1 MRSVMSVPL
10 QLVLLGL
17 LLTFIAY
24 QSMKEERKFDVM
36 TSEMRILEE
45 REELAMDREK
55 LIQRNKERT
64 QNEVKL
70 FLSDSFLDFVG
81 ENYSEVTYE
90 DINKFYK
97 FMLDKVEEKF

>member
-1 MRSVMSVPL
+1 MSVPL

-24 QSMKEERKFDVM
+24 QYMEEERKFDVM
-36 TSEMRILEE
+36 TSKMRILEG
-45 REELAMDREK
+45 REELTMDREK

-81 ENYSEVTYE
+81 ENYSEATYE

>member
-1 MRSVMSVPL
+1 MSVPL

-24 QSMKEERKFDVM
+24 QYMKEERKFDVM

-81 ENYSEVTYE
+81 ENYSEATYE

>member
-1 MRSVMSVPL
+1 MSVPL

-17 LLTFIAY
+17 LLMFIAY
-24 QSMKEERKFDVM
+24 QSAKEERKFDVM

-81 ENYSEVTYE
+81 ENYSEAAYE

>member
-1 MRSVMSVPL
+1 MSVPL

-17 LLTFIAY
+17 VLMFIAY

-81 ENYSEVTYE
+81 DNYSEATYE

>member
-1 MRSVMSVPL
+1 MSVPL

-17 LLTFIAY
+17 VLMFIAY

-81 ENYSEVTYE
+81 ENYSEATYE

>member
-1 MRSVMSVPL
+1 MSVPL

-24 QSMKEERKFDVM
+24 QSMKEERVIDKM

-64 QNEVKL
+64 QNDVKL

-81 ENYSEVTYE
+81 ENYSEATYE

-97 FMLDKVEEKF
+97 FMLNKVEEKF

>member
-1 MRSVMSVPL
+1 MSVPL

-17 LLTFIAY
+17 LLMFIAY
-24 QSMKEERKFDVM
+24 QSAKEERKFDVM

-45 REELAMDREK
+45 LEELAMDREK
-55 LIQRNKERT
+55 LIQRNKERI

-81 ENYSEVTYE
+81 ENYSESTYE

>member
-1 MRSVMSVPL
+1 MSVPL

-17 LLTFIAY
+17 LLTFIEY
-24 QSMKEERKFDVM
+24 QSAKEERKFDVM

-81 ENYSEVTYE
+81 ENYSEATYE

>member
-1 MRSVMSVPL
+1 MSVPL

-24 QSMKEERKFDVM
+24 QSVKEERKFDVM
-36 TSEMRILEE
+36 TSKMRILEE
-45 REELAMDREK
+45 REELTMDREK

-81 ENYSEVTYE
+81 ENYSEATYE

>member
-1 MRSVMSVPL
+1 MSVPL
-10 QLVLLGL
+10 QLVLLG

-36 TSEMRILEE
+36 TSEMRILGE
-45 REELAMDREK
+45 REELTMGREK

-81 ENYSEVTYE
+81 ENYSEATYE

-97 FMLDKVEEKF
+97 FMLEKVEEKF

>member
-1 MRSVMSVPL
+1 MSVPL

-24 QSMKEERKFDVM
+24 QSVKEERVIDKM

-55 LIQRNKERT
+55 LNQRNKERT

-81 ENYSEVTYE
+81 ENYSEATYE

>member
-1 MRSVMSVPL
+1 MSVPL

-17 LLTFIAY
+17 VLMFIAY
-24 QSMKEERKFDVM
+24 QSTKEERKFDVM

-55 LIQRNKERT
+55 LNQRNKERT

-81 ENYSEVTYE
+81 ENYSEATYE

>member
-1 MRSVMSVPL
+1 MSVSL
-10 QLVLLGL
+10 QLVLLSL
-17 LLTFIAY
+17 VLMFIAY
-24 QSMKEERKFDVM
+24 QSAKEEGKFDVM

-81 ENYSEVTYE
+81 ENYSEATYE

-97 FMLDKVEEKF
+97 FMLDKVEENF

>member
-1 MRSVMSVPL
+1 MSVPL
-10 QLVLLGL
+10 QLVLLGFL
-17 LLTFIAY
+17 MFIAY

-45 REELAMDREK
+45 REELTIDREK

-64 QNEVKL
+64 QNDVKL

-81 ENYSEVTYE
+81 ENYSEATYE

>member
-1 MRSVMSVPL
+1 MSVPL

-17 LLTFIAY
+17 VLMFIAY

-70 FLSDSFLDFVG
+70 FLSDSFLDFAG
-81 ENYSEVTYE
+81 ENYSEATYE

>member
-1 MRSVMSVPL
+1 MSVPL

-24 QSMKEERKFDVM
+24 QSMKEKRVIDKM
-36 TSEMRILEE
+36 TSEMRILEK

-81 ENYSEVTYE
+81 ENYSEATYE

>member
-1 MRSVMSVPL
+1 MSIPL

-24 QSMKEERKFDVM
+24 QPTKEERMIDKM

-45 REELAMDREK
+45 REELVMDREK

-64 QNEVKL
+64 QMRL
-70 FLSDSFLDFVG
+70 
-81 ENYSEVTYE
+81 NYSYLIHSWILWER
-90 DINKFYK
+90 IIANPH
-97 FMLDKVEEKF
+97 MRI

>member
-1 MRSVMSVPL
+1 MSVPL

-17 LLTFIAY
+17 VLMFIAY
-24 QSMKEERKFDVM
+24 QSTKEERKFDVM

-81 ENYSEVTYE
+81 ENYSEATYE

>member
-1 MRSVMSVPL
+1 MSVPL

-17 LLTFIAY
+17 LLMFIEY
-24 QSMKEERKFDVM
+24 QSAKEKRKFDVM

-45 REELAMDREK
+45 RVELAMDREK

-81 ENYSEVTYE
+81 ENYSEATYE

>member
-1 MRSVMSVPL
+1 MSVPL
-10 QLVLLGL
+10 QSVLLGL
-17 LLTFIAY
+17 VLMFIAY
-24 QSMKEERKFDVM
+24 QSAKEERKFDVM

-81 ENYSEVTYE
+81 ENYSDATYE

>member
-1 MRSVMSVPL
+1 MSVPL

-17 LLTFIAY
+17 VLMFIAY
-24 QSMKEERKFDVM
+24 QSAKEERKFDVM

-55 LIQRNKERT
+55 LIQRNKERV

-81 ENYSEVTYE
+81 ENYSEATYE

>member
-1 MRSVMSVPL
+1 MSVPL

-17 LLTFIAY
+17 VLMFIAY
-24 QSMKEERKFDVM
+24 QSAKEERKFDVM

-45 REELAMDREK
+45 REELTMDREK

-64 QNEVKL
+64 QNDVKL

-81 ENYSEVTYE
+81 ENYSEATYE

>member
-1 MRSVMSVPL
+1 MSVPL

-17 LLTFIAY
+17 LLSYLAY
-24 QSMKEERKFDVM
+24 KSVQEDKKWSDIM
-36 TSEMRILEE
+36 TNEMRMIEE
-45 REELAMDREK
+45 REELLMDREK

-64 QNEVKL
+64 QNEFKL

-81 ENYSEVTYE
+81 ENYSEATYE

>member
-1 MRSVMSVPL
+1 MSVPL

-17 LLTFIAY
+17 VLMFIAY

-45 REELAMDREK
+45 REELNMDREK

-64 QNEVKL
+64 QNDVKL

-81 ENYSEVTYE
+81 ENYSEATYE

>member
-1 MRSVMSVPL
+1 MSVSL

-36 TSEMRILEE
+36 TSEMRILGE
-45 REELAMDREK
+45 REELTMDREK

-81 ENYSEVTYE
+81 ENYSEATYE

-97 FMLDKVEEKF
+97 FMLEKVEEKF

>member
-1 MRSVMSVPL
+1 MSVPL

-17 LLTFIAY
+17 VLMFIAY
-24 QSMKEERKFDVM
+24 QSAKEERKFDVM

-45 REELAMDREK
+45 REELAVDREK

-81 ENYSEVTYE
+81 ENYSEATYE

>member
-1 MRSVMSVPL
+1 MSVPL

-17 LLTFIAY
+17 VLMFIAY
-24 QSMKEERKFDVM
+24 QSAKEERKFDVM

-45 REELAMDREK
+45 LEELAMDREK
-55 LIQRNKERT
+55 LNQRNKERT
-64 QNEVKL
+64 QNDVKL

-81 ENYSEVTYE
+81 ENYSEATYE

>member
-1 MRSVMSVPL
+1 MSVPL

-17 LLTFIAY
+17 VLMFIAY
-24 QSMKEERKFDVM
+24 QSAKEERKFDVM

-55 LIQRNKERT
+55 LIQRNKERI

-81 ENYSEVTYE
+81 ENYSEATYE

>member
-1 MRSVMSVPL
+1 MSVPL

-17 LLTFIAY
+17 LLMFIAY
-24 QSMKEERKFDVM
+24 QSAKEERKFDVM

-45 REELAMDREK
+45 IEELVMDREK

-81 ENYSEVTYE
+81 ENYSEPTYE

>member
-1 MRSVMSVPL
+1 MSVPL

-17 LLTFIAY
+17 VLTFIAY

-81 ENYSEVTYE
+81 ENYSDATYE

>member
-1 MRSVMSVPL
+1 MSVPL

-17 LLTFIAY
+17 VLMFIAY
-24 QSMKEERKFDVM
+24 QSMKEERVIDKM

-55 LIQRNKERT
+55 LIQRNKEKT

-81 ENYSEVTYE
+81 ENYSEATYE

>member
-1 MRSVMSVPL
+1 MSVPL

-17 LLTFIAY
+17 VLMFIEY
-24 QSMKEERKFDVM
+24 QSAKEERKFDVM

-81 ENYSEVTYE
+81 ENYSEATYE

>member
-1 MRSVMSVPL
+1 MSVPL

-17 LLTFIAY
+17 VLMFIAY
-24 QSMKEERKFDVM
+24 QSAKEERKFDVM

-81 ENYSEVTYE
+81 ENYSDATYE

>member
-1 MRSVMSVPL
+1 MSVPL

-81 ENYSEVTYE
+81 ENYSEATYE

>member
-1 MRSVMSVPL
+1 MSVPL

-17 LLTFIAY
+17 VLMFIAY

-64 QNEVKL
+64 QNDVKL

-81 ENYSEVTYE
+81 ENYSEATYE

>member
-1 MRSVMSVPL
+1 MSVPL

-17 LLTFIAY
+17 LLMFIEY
-24 QSMKEERKFDVM
+24 QSAKEKRKFDVM

-81 ENYSEVTYE
+81 ENYSEATYE